1 MFKLGLTGSIG
12 MGKSTTAQ
20 MFADLGCDVYDADA
34 AVHRMY
40 GKGGRA
46 IEPMRALIPNSIVD
60 GEVSRQNLRDA
71 IMADPT
77 LLKRIE
83 QVVHPL
89 LGQDRAEFMAN
100 VTSDIVVFDIP
111 LLFETGGQKNMDAVA
126 CVWTDAAEQ
135 EARGMARGI
144 MTNEQF
150 QAIRDKQM
158 PSDEKRDRADYVIVT
173 DTLEHAR
180 AQVKDIVDTIR
191 QGISDA

>member
-20 MFADLGCDVYDADA
+20 MFADLGCNVYDADA

-40 GKGGRA
+40 GKGGLA
-46 IEPMRALIPNSIVD
+46 IEPMRTLIPNSIVD

-89 LGQDRAEFMAN
+89 LGQDRVEFLAK

-111 LLFETGGQKNMDAVA
+111 LLFETGGQAKMDAVA

-135 EARGMARGI
+135 EKRVMARGI
-144 MTNEQF
+144 MTFEQF
-150 QAIRDKQM
+150 EAIRDKQL
-158 PSDEKRDRADYVIVT
+158 PADEKRDRADYVIVT

-191 QGISDA
+191 QGIPDA